1 MKFQEKILFDTTY
14 LRIKYPLTPYPCY
27 HQGLYLEEFFCN
39 FFIKNC
45 LDKEY
50 SRYYLPIFWTNMYQR
65 NWIHGY
71 VNPVIECYLNTIP
84 KDKKYFTVCQHD
96 DAPMENV
103 DFLDIDVYSAG
114 GNYAKGIPIPLICSK
129 MPSSVLSESKK
140 SILCSFVASNTHPV
154 REKVVDYC
162 KKHDIFYVS
171 SKTWKYDVNKTEF
184 EFYVDILKKSIFTIC
199 ARGYGKQ
206 SYRFYEALQ
215 MNSIPVYVYDNEP
228 YLPFSN
234 EINYND
240 FAIVLNVDDID
251 KLKDILLSKTE
262 EDIKSMVK
270 KGKEIYDQY
279 FTLDKVTSKVI
290 DLVGEL

>member
-1 MKFQEKILFDTTY
+1 MALV
-14 LRIKYPLTPYPCY
+14 IK
-27 HQGLYLEEFFCN
+27 
-39 FFIKNC
+39 
-45 LDKEY
+45 
-50 SRYYLPIFWTNMYQR
+50 
-65 NWIHGY
+65 
-71 VNPVIECYLNTIP
+71 CYLNTIP

-140 SILCSFVASNTHPV
+140 SILCSFVASNTHSV
-154 REKVVDYC
+154 REKVVEYC
-162 KKHDIFYVS
+162 QKHNVFYVS

-184 EFYVDILKKSIFTIC
+184 ESYVDIIKKSIFTIC

-215 MNSIPVYVYDNEP
+215 MGSIPVYVYDNEP

-262 EDIKSMVK
+262 EDIQSMVR
-270 KGKEIYDQY
+270 KGKEIYDKY